1 MCPTILAQFYLVKI
15 NHILTQVFTNFKK
28 NLQKNTKNG
37 SKNPLAVSAPFLL
50 TDENTQKNK
59 VPMLLLAKIKWKTP
73 WVCVKIENKCKRTE
87 KNQNFRHNC
96 PI

>member
-1 MCPTILAQFYLVKI
+1 MSLKIRWLYLLLILV
-15 NHILTQVFTNFKK
+15 
-28 NLQKNTKNG
+28 
-37 SKNPLAVSAPFLL
+37 

-59 VPMLLLAKIKWKTP
+59 VPMFLLAKIKWKTP
-73 WVCVKIENKCKRTE
+73 RVCVKIENKCKRTE